1 MTDAEG
7 LEVALDCLYHC
18 LLSADFGDLA
28 KILGETER
36 LAAQLAPI
44 SDKAMATR
52 LKYKANR
59 NGLCLQAAAR
69 GLRAAQR
76 RLGEM
81 NTATTTLSTYTV
93 KGRRAE
99 VGIGA
104 GVMAKRL

>member
-7 LEVALDCLYHC
+7 LEATLDHLYHC
-18 LLSADFGDLA
+18 ILVADFGELP

-36 LAAQLAPI
+36 LTARMAPI
-44 SDKAMATR
+44 SDEALANR
-52 LKYKANR
+52 LRHKANR

-76 RLGEM
+76 RMGEM
-81 NTATTTLSTYTV
+81 TSTSTHLATYTSR
-93 KGRRAE
+93 GQRAE
-99 VGIGA
+99 VGTGP